1 MQDVSEYC
9 EYPYVTYSYKII
21 AKDNRG
27 NRSLKSE
34 RGLVSGY
41 YIDCGEES
49 EDRIFSEDNSLPME
63 FSIRNYPN
71 PFNPVT
77 NIVYNLPKDEFV
89 KIKIYDALGKE
100 IMTIVNEF
108 KEAGK
113 YNVSF
118 NGVNFSSGIYY
129 YRIEAGSFIQ
139 TKKMLLIK

>member
-1 MQDVSEYC
+1 
-9 EYPYVTYSYKII
+9 
-21 AKDNRG
+21 
-27 NRSLKSE
+27 
-34 RGLVSGY
+34 
-41 YIDCGEES
+41 
-49 EDRIFSEDNSLPME
+49 
-63 FSIRNYPN
+63 
-71 PFNPVT
+71 
-77 NIVYNLPKDEFV
+77 V